1 MPLSSL
7 PAAVRIRAAIDHEQ
21 ERMLRMSP
29 RRRWLLGAALLL
41 LPAALLVPSCSSTY
55 PNRNPQG
62 EPFPAVVGESL
73 EEVRTE
79 LPGDFAGAPIVLLVG
94 YEQNT
99 QFDIDRWAMGLIQ
112 AGVGAR
118 LVEVPTIPSL
128 VASWASGW
136 IDDGMRSGIPE
147 EDWGAVVTIYG
158 SAAEPIAKLTGTE
171 KGRNAR
177 ILVLD
182 AAGRI
187 AWFDDQGYSVAK
199 ALEIA
204 ALLESLSGS

>member
-1 MPLSSL
+1 MLRLSSK
-7 PAAVRIRAAIDHEQ
+7 
-21 ERMLRMSP
+21 
-29 RRRWLLGAALLL
+29 RRWLLAAGLLL
-41 LPAALLVPSCSSTY
+41 LSAVLVVPSCSTTY
-55 PNRNPQG
+55 PNRDPQG
-62 EPFPAVVGESL
+62 EPFPTVVGESL

-79 LPGDFAGAPIVLLVG
+79 LPAAFAGQPVVLLVG

-158 SAAEPIAKLTGTE
+158 DAAKPIAELTGTE
-171 KGRNAR
+171 NGRNAR

-199 ALEIA
+199 AMQVAE
-204 ALLESLSGS
+204 LLVSLSDS

>member
-1 MPLSSL
+1 
-7 PAAVRIRAAIDHEQ
+7 
-21 ERMLRMSP
+21 MSP
-29 RRRWLLGAALLL
+29 KRRWLVGAALLL
-41 LPAALLVPSCSSTY
+41 LPVALVAPGCSSTY

-62 EPFPAVVGESL
+62 EAFPPVVGESL

-79 LPGDFAGAPIVLLVG
+79 LPSAFAGAPVVLLVG
-94 YEQNT
+94 YKQNT

-128 VASWASGW
+128 TASWASGW

-171 KGRNAR
+171 NGRNAR

-187 AWFDDQGYSVAK
+187 AWFDDKGFSVVK
-199 ALEIA
+199 AMQVA
-204 ALLESLSGS
+204 ALLESLAGS